1 MPRWS
6 LLIPAAGSGSR
17 MGGKKKP
24 LLRLDGKPLI
34 VHALAAFRGIADI
47 VIAVPPGEATRW
59 KKLLGID
66 ATFVDGG
73 ARRQDS
79 VERALVAAEDP
90 THVLVHDAARPF
102 PGRETVKRVMEAT
115 VKVGAAIPGLPV
127 ADTLKRVD
135 ALGLVTETV
144 PRGGLW
150 RVQTPQGVRAD
161 WLREAFV
168 KAAREGWEVTD
179 EAMLLEK
186 SGRPVAVVEGDPR
199 NLKVTTAADWKLLKG
214 RSQR

>member
-6 LLIPAAGSGSR
+6 LLIPAAGSGRR

-34 VHALAAFRGIADI
+34 VHALAAFRGIADV
-47 VIAVPPGEATRW
+47 VIAVPPGEVERW
-59 KKLLGID
+59 KRRLHVK
-66 ATFVDGG
+66 ARFVEGG

-79 VERALVAAEDP
+79 VANALAAAVEA

-102 PGRETVKRVMEAT
+102 PGKETVRRVMEAT
-115 VKVGAAIPGLPV
+115 LRTGAAIPGLAV
-127 ADTLKRVD
+127 ADTLKRVKG
-135 ALGLVTETV
+135 GLVSETV
-144 PRGGLW
+144 SREGLW

-161 WLREAFV
+161 WLREAFAR
-168 KAAREGWEVTD
+168 AAREKWDVTD

-186 SGRPVAVVEGDPR
+186 CGRPVAVVEGDPR
-199 NLKVTTAADWKLLKG
+199 NVKVTTAADWKLLQG
-214 RSQR
+214 RGGG

>member
-6 LLIPAAGSGSR
+6 LLIPAAGSGRR

-34 VHALAAFRGIADI
+34 VHVLAAFRGIADV
-47 VIAVPPGEATRW
+47 VIAVPPGEIERW
-59 KKLLGID
+59 KRLLKVK
-66 ATFVDGG
+66 ARFVEGG

-79 VERALVAAEDP
+79 VANALAAAPES

-102 PGRETVKRVMEAT
+102 PGRETVRRVMAAT
-115 VKVGAAIPGLPV
+115 LRTGAAIPGLAV
-127 ADTLKRVD
+127 ADTLKRVKG
-135 ALGLVTETV
+135 GLVSETV
-144 PRGGLW
+144 SREGLW

-161 WLREAFV
+161 WLRVAFAR
-168 KAAREGWEVTD
+168 AAREKWDVTD

-186 SGRPVAVVEGDPR
+186 YGRPVEVVEGDPR
-199 NLKVTTAADWKLLKG
+199 NVKVTTAADWKLLQG
-214 RSQR
+214 RGGR